1 MTDSSI
7 TIQTDESPAPVDAA
21 SSEARLMEY
30 RWRSANAYSQSRMVP
45 AHFFNNPQDCFV
57 VIELASQLG
66 VPALTALQ
74 NIFMISGRPGFKA
87 QFAVALANKSK
98 VFAGPIRHKVERG
111 DGKPESLAVT
121 AYAPTHDGDTVE
133 VAVSMAQAMK
143 EGWTKNSKY
152 KSIPEQM
159 LRWRSSAWLI
169 NLYCPE
175 VLLGLQVHDDSTRE
189 FQSDTKNV
197 RTFQTQETPRSLE
210 SALKSISSKQEAAV
224 VITEETSP
232 SKADAAGSQDQ
243 EESDEPHNENT

>member
-7 TIQTDESPAPVDAA
+7 TIQTNESLAPVDAA
-21 SSEARLMEY
+21 SGEAQLMEF
-30 RWRSANAYSQSRMVP
+30 RWRAANAYSQSRMVP
-45 AHFFNNPQDCFV
+45 AHFFNNPQDCYV
-57 VIELASQLG
+57 VVELASQLG

-87 QFAVALANKSK
+87 QFAVALANKAK

-175 VLLGLQVHDDSTRE
+175 VLLGLVVHDDST
-189 FQSDTKNV
+189 QKPDYAK
-197 RTFQTQETPRSLE
+197 QEQIENKIPGPRSLE
-210 SALKSISSKQEAAV
+210 SALKSKLLQESAKA
-224 VITEETSP
+224 ITEENQP
-232 SKADAAGSQDQ
+232 SSVDATGFKNE
-243 EESDEPHNENT
+243 EESDESRD

>member
-7 TIQTDESPAPVDAA
+7 TIQTDESLAPVDAA
-21 SSEARLMEY
+21 SGEAQLMEF
-30 RWRSANAYSQSRMVP
+30 RWRAANAYSQSRMVP
-45 AHFFNNPQDCFV
+45 AHFFNNPQDCYV
-57 VIELASQLG
+57 VVELASQLG

-111 DGKPESLAVT
+111 DGKPESLVVT

-189 FQSDTKNV
+189 FQNDTKTV
-197 RTFQTQETPRSLE
+197 RQFETQQAPRSLE
-210 SALKSISSKQEAAV
+210 SALKTKIKQEAAV

-232 SKADAAGSQDQ
+232 SRVDATGSQVM
-243 EESDEPHNENT
+243 EESDGSDTKNS